1 MALDANLAALLTTS
15 VQWSQRTGV
24 DGDSQDLWAAPVTLK
39 CYPAY
44 GSMQVQRKDGS
55 LYTSDQSLY
64 FDANDTHVATFQIG
78 DKFTSPGIAGGVT
91 MEAVAIEA
99 NYSPGPSLGAGMT
112 AWIVEVRL

>member
-1 MALDANLAALLTTS
+1 MALDSNLAALLTTDVS
-15 VQWSQRTGV
+15 WAAKSGV
-24 DGDSQDLWAAPVTLK
+24 DKHGHDTWATPITLK

-44 GSMQVQRKDGS
+44 GAMQIQKKDGTI
-55 LYTSDQSLY
+55 YVSDQSLY
-64 FDANDTHVATFQIG
+64 FDANDTHVQTFQLG

-99 NYSPGPSLGAGMT
+99 NYSPGPSLNAAMT